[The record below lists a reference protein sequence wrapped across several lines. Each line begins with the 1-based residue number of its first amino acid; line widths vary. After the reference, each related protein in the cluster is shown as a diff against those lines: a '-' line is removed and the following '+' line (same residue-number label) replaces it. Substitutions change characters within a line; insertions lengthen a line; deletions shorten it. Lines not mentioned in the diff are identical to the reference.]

1 MASAEH
7 LLNEAQYAF
16 ASISFGES
24 RDNKRNRSRAESLC
38 RTIIRRY
45 PATMQAGEAHAIL
58 RRLGEEAYS
67 SKMRVRHRH
76 IKQAEHHRNPR
87 RVSRT
92 RTTGSAGFEASTRRA
107 ETRTFVTQDASEDAS
122 LNWSGLLSLVLAAP
136 KAILGI
142 LVFFGF
148 ILFGILGP
156 FLFAPFVIAFLVL
169 GPFKSILSQPQRANV
184 NSLIVAVNKW
194 IDEDGKTGNWVGR
207 S

>member
-7 LLNEAQYAF
+7 LLHEAQYAF

-24 RDNKRNRSRAESLC
+24 RDNLRHRARAKSLC
-38 RTIIRRY
+38 KKIIRRY

-58 RRLGEEAYS
+58 RRLGEEAFTS
-67 SKMRVRHRH
+67 NIRARHRH
-76 IKQAEHHRNPR
+76 IKQAEHHRKPR
-87 RVSRT
+87 RVN
-92 RTTGSAGFEASTRRA
+92 RTTRSAGTAASTRLA

-122 LNWSGLLSLVLAAP
+122 LNWSGLLSLLLAAP
-136 KAILGI
+136 KVILGI
-142 LVFFGF
+142 LALFGF

-184 NSLIVAVNKW
+184 NSFIVAVNKW
-194 IDEDGKTGNWVGR
+194 IDEDGKTGNWIGR